1 MWNCRRRSLFVGSF
15 VDDQVGL
22 ILVAQQRL
30 LADSSRVRVLVDVA
44 LAASVDENTADHQ
57 LGVAEECDLGG
68 VHVREVGPESL
79 RHLDGLS
86 VVLFDSRTGAPD
98 QPWGVRLDHRFVVGE
113 ASRRQYDTRACSNC
127 HFLAV
132 LLGDDA
138 DHSISVDDQALDSH
152 VVFCSYAEAF
162 GRLDQWLHQHETTAL
177 LPGALAAHL

>member
-1 MWNCRRRSLFVGSF
+1 M
-15 VDDQVGL
+15 
-22 ILVAQQRL
+22 
-30 LADSSRVRVLVDVA
+30 
-44 LAASVDENTADHQ
+44 
-57 LGVAEECDLGG
+57 
-68 VHVREVGPESL
+68 
-79 RHLDGLS
+79 
-86 VVLFDSRTGAPD
+86 LFDSRTGAPD

-113 ASRRQYDTRACSNC
+113 ASRRQNDTRACSNC

-177 LPGALAAHL
+177 LPGALAAHLWNVPARGRCRDRVERCRVLAAGIHESVVEGVFPSRVGRRNSP